1 MADIVM
7 HFAKTAPFGHG
18 SATGKGG
25 TAPLRFANKGHG
37 SGTGKEGTAPL
48 RFAKHGRGSA
58 RNAETNL
65 GAAGMTARATGF
77 QHETEFLET

>member
-1 MADIVM
+1 MANILM
-7 HFAKTAPFGHG
+7 HFAKAAPFGHG
-18 SATGKGG
+18 SA
-25 TAPLRFANKGHG
+25 
-37 SGTGKEGTAPL
+37 TGKEGTAPL

-77 QHETEFLET
+77 QHGAEFLKT